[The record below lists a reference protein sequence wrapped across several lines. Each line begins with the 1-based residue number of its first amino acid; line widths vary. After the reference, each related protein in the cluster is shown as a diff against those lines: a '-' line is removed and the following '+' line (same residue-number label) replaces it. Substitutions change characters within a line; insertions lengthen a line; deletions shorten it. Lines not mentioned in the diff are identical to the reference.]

1 MSEKILIVEDDAII
15 ASGLKYALEQAGYTV
30 THAKDIK
37 SAKMAPPP
45 FDLAILDVG
54 LPDGSGFD
62 LVAGLKAAGVS
73 LLFLTAVD
81 DEGNIIRAFESG
93 ADDYV
98 TKPFRLGELM
108 ARVKAALRRRG
119 GQTDSL
125 NLGHVVVNPAEGKA
139 YINDNPLDL
148 TALEYRL
155 LLTFINNKNQV
166 LAREQIL
173 SQIWDSAGMFVED
186 NTLTVYI
193 KRLRDK
199 LGSAAIIETVRGMGY
214 RANDKPESRQEHHQ

>member
-1 MSEKILIVEDDAII
+1 MGESILLVEDDIII
-15 ASGLKYALEQAGYTV
+15 ASGLKYALEQAGYAV
-30 THAKDIK
+30 THAKDVA
-37 SAKMAPPP
+37 SANRQAGPY
-45 FDLAILDVG
+45 DLAILDVG

-62 LVAGLKAAGVS
+62 LVEGLKAKGASV
-73 LLFLTAVD
+73 LFLTAVD
-81 DEGNIIRAFESG
+81 DEGNIIRAFEGG

-119 GQTDSL
+119 GQTENL
-125 NLGHVVVNPAEGKA
+125 TLGHVTVNPAEGKA
-139 YINDNPLDL
+139 YIMGTIIEL

-155 LLTFINNKNQV
+155 LLNFINNKNQI

-173 SQIWDSAGMFVED
+173 SQIWDSAGIFVED

-199 LGSAAIIETVRGMGY
+199 LGDAMQIETVRGIGY
-214 RANDKPESRQEHHQ
+214 RATG

>member
-1 MSEKILIVEDDAII
+1 MSEKILLVEDDSII

-30 THAKDIK
+30 AHAKDIK
-37 SAKMAPPP
+37 SAKAATGP

-62 LVAGLKAAGVS
+62 LVAGLKATGAS

-81 DEGNIIRAFESG
+81 DEGNIIRAFEGG

-98 TKPFRLGELM
+98 TKPFRLGELL

-119 GQTDSL
+119 GQADSL
-125 NLGHVVVNPAEGKA
+125 TLGQVTVNPAEGEA
-139 YINDNPLDL
+139 YIGATLLEL

-155 LLTFINNKNQV
+155 LLTFVNNKNQV
-166 LAREQIL
+166 LGREQIL
-173 SQIWDSAGMFVED
+173 SQIWDSAGIFVED

-199 LGSAAIIETVRGMGY
+199 LAGAATIETVRGMGY
-214 RANDKPESRQEHHQ
+214 RANDN

>member
-1 MSEKILIVEDDAII
+1 MENILLVEDDAII
-15 ASGLKYALEQAGYTV
+15 ASGLTYALEQAGYTI

-37 SAKMAPPP
+37 SAAQVAGP

-62 LVAGLKAAGVS
+62 LVEGLKARGVS
-73 LLFLTAVD
+73 VLFLTAVE
-81 DEGNIIRAFESG
+81 DEGNIIRAFEGG

-119 GQTDSL
+119 GQADTL
-125 NLGHVVVNPAEGKA
+125 ALGQVAVNPTEGKA
-139 YINDNPLDL
+139 YIDGVLLEL

-166 LAREQIL
+166 LTREQIL
-173 SQIWDSAGMFVED
+173 SQIWDSAGIFVED

-199 LGSAAIIETVRGMGY
+199 LGSAMQIETVRGTGY
-214 RANDKPESRQEHHQ
+214 RAVVNPC

>member
-1 MSEKILIVEDDAII
+1 MSESIFLVEDDVII
-15 ASGLKYALEQAGYTV
+15 ASGLKYALEQAGYSV
-30 THAKDIK
+30 THAKDITT
-37 SAKMAPPP
+37 AKRDTGIY
-45 FDLAILDVG
+45 DLAILDVG

-62 LVAGLKAAGVS
+62 LIDGLRSKGVS
-73 LLFLTAVD
+73 ILFLTAVD

-98 TKPFRLGELM
+98 TKPFRLGELI

-119 GQTDSL
+119 GQAE
-125 NLGHVVVNPAEGKA
+125 NLTLGQVTVNPAEGKA
-139 YINDNPLDL
+139 YISGIVLDV

-166 LAREQIL
+166 LTREQIL
-173 SQIWDSAGMFVED
+173 SQIWDSAGIFVED

-199 LGSAAIIETVRGMGY
+199 LGDAMQIETVRGIGY
-214 RANDKPESRQEHHQ
+214 RAIGN

>member
-1 MSEKILIVEDDAII
+1 MSESILLVEDDMII
-15 ASGLKYALEQAGYTV
+15 ASGLKYALEQAGYAV
-30 THAKDIK
+30 THAKDITT
-37 SAKMAPPP
+37 ATRQAEPYDM
-45 FDLAILDVG
+45 AILDVG

-62 LVAGLKAAGVS
+62 LVEGLKSKGAS
-73 LLFLTAVD
+73 ILFLTAVD
-81 DEGNIIRAFESG
+81 DEGNIIRAFEGG

-108 ARVKAALRRRG
+108 ARVKAAFRRRG
-119 GQTDSL
+119 GQAENIAIGQVT
-125 NLGHVVVNPAEGKA
+125 VNPAEGKA
-139 YINDNPLDL
+139 YIGSAILEL

-166 LAREQIL
+166 LTREQIL
-173 SQIWDSAGMFVED
+173 SQIWDSAGIFVED

-199 LGSAAIIETVRGMGY
+199 LGDAMQIETVRGVGY
-214 RANDKPESRQEHHQ
+214 RAQP

>member
-1 MSEKILIVEDDAII
+1 MSESILLVEDDVII
-15 ASGLKYALEQAGYTV
+15 ASGLTYALEQAGYMV
-30 THAKDIK
+30 THAKDI
-37 SAKMAPPP
+37 ATANRQAGP

-62 LVAGLKAAGVS
+62 LVQGLKSKGVS
-73 LLFLTAVD
+73 VLFLTAVD
-81 DEGNIIRAFESG
+81 DEGNIIRAFEGG

-119 GQTDSL
+119 GQAE
-125 NLGHVVVNPAEGKA
+125 NLALGQVAVIPAEGKA
-139 YINDNPLDL
+139 YIGSAVLEL

-173 SQIWDSAGMFVED
+173 SQIWDSAGIFVED
-186 NTLTVYI
+186 NTQTVYI

-199 LGSAAIIETVRGMGY
+199 LGDAMHIETVRGVGY
-214 RANDKPESRQEHHQ
+214 RAHS

>member
-1 MSEKILIVEDDAII
+1 MSENILLVEDDVII
-15 ASGLKYALEQAGYTV
+15 ASGLKYALEQAGYAV
-30 THAKDIK
+30 THAKDITAAAQA
-37 SAKMAPPP
+37 SGL

-62 LVAGLKAAGVS
+62 LVAGLKSQGTSV
-73 LLFLTAVD
+73 LFLTAVD
-81 DEGNIIRAFESG
+81 DEGNIIRAFEDG

-98 TKPFRLGELM
+98 TKPFRLGELI
-108 ARVKAALRRRG
+108 ARVKAALRRRK
-119 GQTDSL
+119 GQAE
-125 NLGHVVVNPAEGKA
+125 NLTLGYVTVNPAEGKA
-139 YINDNPLDL
+139 YINGTVLEF

-166 LAREQIL
+166 LTREQIL
-173 SQIWDSAGMFVED
+173 SQIWDSAGIFVED

-199 LGSAAIIETVRGMGY
+199 LGNAMQIETVRGIGY
-214 RANDKPESRQEHHQ
+214 RATGIKPC

>member
-1 MSEKILIVEDDAII
+1 MSVSIILVEDDAII
-15 ASGLKYALEQAGYTV
+15 ASGLTYALQQAGYLV

-37 SAKMAPPP
+37 SAKAAGSSY
-45 FDLAILDVG
+45 DLAILDVG

-62 LVAGLKAAGVS
+62 LVADLKAKGAS

-81 DEGNIIRAFESG
+81 DEGNIIRAFEGG

-108 ARVKAALRRRG
+108 ARIKAALRRRG
-119 GQTDSL
+119 GQADSL
-125 NLGHVVVNPAEGKA
+125 SIGQVTVSPSEGKA
-139 YINDNPLDL
+139 YKDSAPLDL

-166 LAREQIL
+166 LSREQIL
-173 SQIWDSAGMFVED
+173 SQIWDSAGIFVED

-199 LGSAAIIETVRGMGY
+199 LGGAINIETIRGMGY
-214 RANDKPESRQEHHQ
+214 RANDN

>member
-1 MSEKILIVEDDAII
+1 MSESILLIEDDVII
-15 ASGLKYALEQAGYTV
+15 ASGLKYALEQAGYAV
-30 THAKDIK
+30 THAHDIA
-37 SAKMAPPP
+37 SANRQVGPY
-45 FDLAILDVG
+45 DLAILDVG

-62 LVAGLKAAGVS
+62 LVEGLKAKGVS
-73 LLFLTAVD
+73 VLFLTAVD
-81 DEGNIIRAFESG
+81 DEGNIIRAFEGG

-108 ARVKAALRRRG
+108 ARIKANLRRRG
-119 GQTDSL
+119 GQAE
-125 NLGHVVVNPAEGKA
+125 NLALGQVTVNPAEGKA
-139 YINDNPLDL
+139 YINGNTLEL

-155 LLTFINNKNQV
+155 LLNFINNKNQV

-173 SQIWDSAGMFVED
+173 SQIWDSAGIFVED

-199 LGSAAIIETVRGMGY
+199 LGDAMQIETVRGVGY
-214 RANDKPESRQEHHQ
+214 RAQ

>member
-1 MSEKILIVEDDAII
+1 MSANILFVEDDAII
-15 ASGLKYALEQAGYTV
+15 ASGLTYALQQAGYTV
-30 THAKDIK
+30 THTKDIK
-37 SAKMAPPP
+37 SAKRLTGP
-45 FDLAILDVG
+45 FDLAILDIG

-62 LVAGLKAAGVS
+62 LVEGLIAKGVS

-81 DEGNIIRAFESG
+81 DEGNIIRAFEGG

-108 ARVKAALRRRG
+108 VRVKAALRRRV
-119 GQTDSL
+119 GQSD
-125 NLGHVVVNPAEGKA
+125 NLALGQVTVNPSEGKA
-139 YINDNPLDL
+139 YINSATLEL

-166 LAREQIL
+166 LTREQIL
-173 SQIWDSAGMFVED
+173 SQIWDSAGIFVED

-199 LGSAAIIETVRGMGY
+199 LGSAAMIETVRGMGY
-214 RANDKPESRQEHHQ
+214 RANDN

>member
-1 MSEKILIVEDDAII
+1 MSESILLVEDDIII
-15 ASGLKYALEQAGYTV
+15 ASGLKYALEQAGYAV
-30 THAKDIK
+30 THAKDIAAANRQAK
-37 SAKMAPPP
+37 SY
-45 FDLAILDVG
+45 DLAILDVG

-62 LVAGLKAAGVS
+62 LVEGLKSKGISV
-73 LLFLTAVD
+73 LFLTAVD
-81 DEGNIIRAFESG
+81 DEGNIIRAFEGG
-93 ADDYV
+93 AEDYV

-119 GQTDSL
+119 GQGESL
-125 NLGHVVVNPAEGKA
+125 ALGQVTVNPAEGKA
-139 YINDNPLDL
+139 YICGAVKEF

-166 LAREQIL
+166 LTREQIL
-173 SQIWDSAGMFVED
+173 SQIWDSAGIFVED

-199 LGSAAIIETVRGMGY
+199 LGDAMQIETVRGVGY
-214 RANDKPESRQEHHQ
+214 RAHS